1 MIVISLYFDI
11 LKFKSTKINLKL
23 FINIFLNQINFYL
36 YYFYFLYSKIVKNI
50 YFHAPIIYFYLP
62 IMDFLHNL
70 YRIGFFLLLLLF

>member
-36 YYFYFLYSKIVKNI
+36 YYFYFLYSKIVKQYI
-50 YFHAPIIYFYLP
+50 FSRTYYIFLP
-62 IMDFLHNL
+62 SYN
-70 YRIGFFLLLLLF
+70 GFFA

>member
-36 YYFYFLYSKIVKNI
+36 YYFYFLYSKIVKKNI
-50 YFHAPIIYFYLP
+50 FTHLLYIFT
-62 IMDFLHNL
+62 FL
-70 YRIGFFLLLLLF
+70 

>member
-36 YYFYFLYSKIVKNI
+36 YYFYFLYSKIVKKI
-50 YFHAPIIYFYLP
+50 FSRTYYIFLP
-62 IMDFLHNL
+62 SYN
-70 YRIGFFLLLLLF
+70 GFFA

>member
-36 YYFYFLYSKIVKNI
+36 YYFI
-50 YFHAPIIYFYLP
+50 FYILK
-62 IMDFLHNL
+62 
-70 YRIGFFLLLLLF
+70 